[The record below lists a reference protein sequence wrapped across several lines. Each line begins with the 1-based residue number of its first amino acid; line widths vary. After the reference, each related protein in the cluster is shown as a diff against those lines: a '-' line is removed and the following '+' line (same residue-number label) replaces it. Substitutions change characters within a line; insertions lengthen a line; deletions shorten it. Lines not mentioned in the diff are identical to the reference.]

1 MADAVRL
8 QGKQAIV
15 TGGASGIGAA
25 IVERFLAE
33 GAEVLAVDLNPVLM
47 KSSRLKALKCD
58 VAKAVAAEN
67 LPDADILV
75 CAAGISVG
83 KALAETSDEDWDR
96 VFAVNAKGTFLW
108 FKAVLPSMLSKK
120 KGSLIAIA
128 SQLAVAGPRNNC
140 SYAASK
146 GAVLSLVKSVALDYA
161 GQGVRANAL
170 LPGATETPLLER
182 AFARR
187 DDPLAARETLRARHP
202 LGRFGRPE
210 EIAAAAL
217 FLASDE
223 ASFITGAAL
232 PVDGGFLAG

>member
-1 MADAVRL
+1 MSLAGKTAV
-8 QGKQAIV
+8 V

-33 GAEVLAVDLNPVLM
+33 GAKVLAVDLSPIKPRAGLETLVADV
-47 KSSRLKALKCD
+47 SRPAPKLPPAD
-58 VAKAVAAEN
+58 V
-67 LPDADILV
+67 LV

-83 KALAETSDEDWDR
+83 RALADTSEEDWDR

-108 FKAVLPSMLSKK
+108 FKAVLPGMLERGR
-120 KGSLIAIA
+120 GSLIAIA
-128 SQLAVAGPRNNC
+128 SQLAVAGPRSNC

-146 GAVLSLVKSVALDYA
+146 GAVVSLVKSVALDYA
-161 GQGVRANAL
+161 DKGIRANAL

-187 DDPLAARETLRARHP
+187 ADPNAARETLRQRHP
-202 LGRFGRPE
+202 AGRFGRPE

-223 ASFITGAAL
+223 SSFVTGAAL

>member
-1 MADAVRL
+1 VRL
-8 QGKQAIV
+8 AGKSAIV

-25 IVERFLAE
+25 IVARFLQE
-33 GAEVLAVDLNPVLM
+33 GASVLAVDLQECSGKHPNL
-47 KSSRLKALKCD
+47 RTLARD
-58 VAKAVAAEN
+58 VSKTVPERQET
-67 LPDADILV
+67 DILV

-83 KALAETSDEDWDR
+83 KTLLETTEEDWDR
-96 VFAVNAKGTFLW
+96 VFAVNARGTYLW
-108 FKAVLPSMLSKK
+108 FKAVLPAMLARGR
-120 KGSLIAIA
+120 GSLIAIA
-128 SQLAVAGPRNNC
+128 SQLALAGPRSNC

-146 GAVLSLVKSVALDYA
+146 GAVISLVKSVALDYA
-161 GQGVRANAL
+161 ERGIRANAL

-187 DDPLAARETLRARHP
+187 ADPQAARETLRMRHP
-202 LGRFGRPE
+202 AGRFGRVE

-223 ASFITGAAL
+223 SSFVTGAAL

>member
-1 MADAVRL
+1 MYL
-8 QGKQAIV
+8 SGKTAIV

-25 IVERFLAE
+25 IAERFLAE
-33 GAEVLAVDLNPVLM
+33 GAEVLAVDLNPIKPRRGLQTLVADV
-47 KSSRLKALKCD
+47 SRPVSK
-58 VAKAVAAEN
+58 
-67 LPDADILV
+67 LPKADILV

-83 KALAETSDEDWDR
+83 KTLADTSEEDWDH

-108 FKAVLPSMLSKK
+108 FKAVLPGMLERGA
-120 KGSLIAIA
+120 GSLIAIA
-128 SQLAVAGPRNNC
+128 SQLAVAGPRSNC

-146 GAVLSLVKSVALDYA
+146 GAVVSLVKSVALDYA
-161 GQGVRANAL
+161 DRGIRANAL

-187 DDPLAARETLRARHP
+187 GDPQVARETLRKRHP
-202 LGRFGRPE
+202 AGRFGRPE

-223 ASFITGAAL
+223 SSFVTGAAL